1 MLVGGANHTDFY
13 EAFESNGVPLWATTT
28 IPLISLTK
36 KIKTSVTRTNFT
48 IDQNEDDPDLT
59 SFLTN
64 YAPQTQAASDSGEY
78 EDGVKFNSAT
88 AASQTL
94 GKITYGS
101 KYAGTTVAHNGK
113 RKVVIML
120 CKLAQDVGGFDMES
134 GKYTKPKVA
143 GEIVNNDK
151 FVTVPVTAF
160 QSKFVSLGTATFV
173 TIPEDRG
180 YVEVWLT
187 AVGN

>member
-1 MLVGGANHTDFY
+1 MLIGGANVTDFFT
-13 EAFESNGVPLWATTT
+13 AFESNGVPLFATGTV
-28 IPLISLTK
+28 PLISLTK

-59 SFLTN
+59 TFLTD

-101 KYAGTTVAHNGK
+101 KYAGTNPLHQGK

-120 CKLAQDVGGFDMES
+120 CKLAQDVGAFDMES
-134 GKYTKPKVA
+134 GKYTKPKVG
-143 GEIVNNDK
+143 GEIVNNDAV
-151 FVTVPVTAF
+151 VTVPVTAF
-160 QSKFVSLGTATFV
+160 RSSLVTLATYV
-173 TIPEDRG
+173 TIPADKG
-180 YVEVWLT
+180 YVEIWLT
-187 AVGN
+187 GVGN